1 MASEDYKESE
11 MSKIVKRLMD
21 EEGFEFGEAVK
32 EAMEQTKKFESKA
45 DGGSIGIEVLFTD
58 KMANGGRAGYV
69 SGGAALKL
77 LEKGKEGI
85 ESLYN
90 VGKSIFSKGDDAVDL
105 AKQEEIFRS
114 GNITTDFLENVDDK
128 VIKKFVTTRDAKG
141 PGGYGLYDSF
151 DDMPNGLKAAELIS
165 RIKNADGGIDY
176 EAAELFIGKKL
187 KGNETVN
194 ELISMVVTEKKAD
207 GGRVGLFM
215 GGPALEGPSLSIY
228 DSMKAYGA
236 TDQAISDAIKRAGYE
251 LPTADS
257 GTTPETTPSVSD
269 NLGIT
274 DPQPYSK
281 VDQLSYRDLTVGD
294 GSNFGPGK
302 KLEINPAALGM
313 SFYDAEPAKKER
325 EGFIGKT
332 IDAFTSTPPRQL
344 SQFTTPTG
352 VSNLRGPAELG
363 FMTTDIEGL
372 PGLNRDMIR
381 SQYDNYSQFF
391 GRPSNFPDAKVPGKA
406 SQLANMIPYV
416 GTAKKGLEAMF
427 GPAGPKSLQSKY
439 TVDGAGF
446 GNTGARDEFGLA
458 TFDRKDGFLGLTG
471 DTTRDY
477 TDRMSQRLDELGNF
491 FSSKGIDIND
501 PDAYNKMKDI
511 NSTYAKQVLAYQQR
525 TAVENLNKKQKD
537 AVERQKQ
544 KAIEEAAKKQREAAA
559 TIAAAEKAARERELA
574 RRQTIVDAQK
584 ATTGFTTSG
593 GAGNY
598 RSDRDNSRDGGYGGS
613 SQRSRDNRSSDLG
626 FSDIRLKENVELIG
640 KSPSNINIY
649 KFNYKDSPTTYQG
662 AMAHEVPWA
671 SVKHSNGYMM
681 IDYNKIDVEFKLY
694 DVH

>member
-1 MASEDYKESE
+1 MILAAPLVIPFAEAVGISIATLGMAKAADMVNDYIQENPEQSIKILSTIVPGVGIGEIFMKKGKDEEVEEEVEVEDVDARDLTRAEKAKMMKELAKSGGGNMREKMKKGYEEIIQPGESDRELDDAEDRYDGGLEEVSKPKFDYK
-11 MSKIVKRLMD
+11 KFFKKRY
-21 EEGFEFGEAVK
+21 
-32 EAMEQTKKFESKA
+32 A
-45 DGGSIGIEVLFTD
+45 DGGAIGIEVLF
-58 KMANGGRAGYV
+58 
-69 SGGAALKL
+69 
-77 LEKGKEGI
+77 E
-85 ESLYN
+85 
-90 VGKSIFSKGDDAVDL
+90 
-105 AKQEEIFRS
+105 
-114 GNITTDFLENVDDK
+114 
-128 VIKKFVTTRDAKG
+128 
-141 PGGYGLYDSF
+141 
-151 DDMPNGLKAAELIS
+151 
-165 RIKNADGGIDY
+165 
-176 EAAELFIGKKL
+176 
-187 KGNETVN
+187 
-194 ELISMVVTEKKAD
+194 EKKP
-207 GGRVGLFM
+207 RQGLFM
-215 GGPALEGPSLSIY
+215 GGPALEGPALGIY
-228 DSMKAYGA
+228 NSMKAYQSF
-236 TDQAISDAIKRAGYE
+236 TDQEIANAIKEAGYE

-257 GTTPETTPSVSD
+257 GTTPDSSTPSVSA

-274 DPQPYSK
+274 DPQPYSA
-281 VDQLSYRDLTVGD
+281 VDQREYNMDAR
-294 GSNFGPGK
+294 NFGPGK
-302 KLEINPAALGM
+302 KMEINPAALGM
-313 SFYDAEPAKKER
+313 SFYDAEPKKSP

-332 IDAFTSTPPRQL
+332 IDAFTSVPGKQL
-344 SQFTTPTG
+344 SQFRTPTG
-352 VSNLRGPAELG
+352 ISPRGPAELG
-363 FMTTDIEGL
+363 FMTKDIEGL

-391 GRPSNFPDAKVPGKA
+391 GRPSNFASARVPGKA
-406 SQLANMIPYV
+406 GQLLNMVPYV
-416 GTAKKGLEAMF
+416 GTAKRGLEAIF
-427 GPAGPKSLQSKY
+427 GPAGDKSLQSKY

-477 TDRMSQRLDELGNF
+477 TNRMEDKIGDLTSFFERTFKERGLGDFDIDDLD
-491 FSSKGIDIND
+491 ID
-501 PDAYNKMKDI
+501 KMKTI
-511 NSTYAKQVLAYQQR
+511 NSFYAKQLPAYLQR
-525 TAVENLNKKQKD
+525 VAVEKLNRQQKD
-537 AVERQKQ
+537 SIDRKRQQ
-544 KAIEEAAKKQREAAA
+544 DLEIAAKKRRDAAA

-681 IDYNKIDVEFKLY
+681 IDYNQIDVDFKKI
-694 DVH
+694 

>member
-1 MASEDYKESE
+1 MSSEEKNYEQSALG
-11 MSKIVKRLMD
+11 KRVNELMD
-21 EEGFEFGEAVK
+21 DGYDFGEAVK
-32 EAMEQTKKFESKA
+32 QAMSEGLK
-45 DGGSIGIEVLFTD
+45 DGGSVGIEILFGPKRDNFRYGGDTMGGRNDRSRSSPGPDRSRVSAQQESNHGRAMAAAQSSGGGISYIPPKDKENFLDKIKNTTD
-58 KMANGGRAGYV
+58 KIVDNP
-69 SGGAALKL
+69 LTKL
-77 LEKGKEGI
+77 LDPRSKIALAMGGYKFLRDGI
-85 ESLYN
+85 PNYQ
-90 VGKSIFSKGDDAVDL
+90 DDAIN
-105 AKQEEIFRS
+105 QE
-114 GNITTDFLENVDDK
+114 LEK
-128 VIKKFVTTRDAKG
+128 IPT
-141 PGGYGLYDSF
+141 
-151 DDMPNGLKAAELIS
+151 M
-165 RIKNADGGIDY
+165 GGISPY
-176 EAAELFIGKKL
+176 
-187 KGNETVN
+187 
-194 ELISMVVTEKKAD
+194 AD
-207 GGRVGLFM
+207 GGRVGFFM

-257 GTTPETTPSVSD
+257 GTTPETTPSVID

-406 SQLANMIPYV
+406 SQLANMVPYV
-416 GTAKKGLEAMF
+416 GTAKRGLEAMF
-427 GPAGPKSLQSKY
+427 GPAGDKSLQSKY